1 MPANMAKHIQRP
13 FSPPTNST
21 NQPHKTELEEQIMNF
36 PAELKYSRDHE
47 WVKMLDDTTALV
59 GITDFAQSELGDLV
73 YVNLPEPG
81 DEVLAGETACDV
93 ESVKAVSDVMSPVT
107 GVIAEVNE
115 ELDDSPELLNS
126 DPYEAWIMKIEHIT
140 DFSELLSA
148 EEYEAF
154 TKEEH

>member
-1 MPANMAKHIQRP
+1 
-13 FSPPTNST
+13 
-21 NQPHKTELEEQIMNF
+21 MNF
-36 PAELKYSRDHE
+36 PAELKYTKDHE

-59 GITDFAQSELGDLV
+59 GISDFAQSELGDLV
-73 YVNLPEPG
+73 FVNLPAVG
-81 DEVLAGETACDV
+81 DDVVAGEAACDV

-107 GVIAEVNE
+107 GSVAEVNE
-115 ELDDSPELLNS
+115 ELDDSPDLLNS
-126 DPYEAWIMKIEHIT
+126 DPYGAWIMKIENVT

>member
-1 MPANMAKHIQRP
+1 
-13 FSPPTNST
+13 
-21 NQPHKTELEEQIMNF
+21 MNF
-36 PAELKYSRDHE
+36 PAELKYTKDHE

-59 GITDFAQSELGDLV
+59 GISDFAQSELGDLV
-73 YVNLPEPG
+73 FVNLPAVG
-81 DEVLAGETACDV
+81 DDVVAGEAACDV

-107 GVIAEVNE
+107 GSVAEVNE

-126 DPYEAWIMKIEHIT
+126 DPYGAWIMKIENVT

-148 EEYEAF
+148 EEDEAF